1 MVKIVNMVNIENK
14 YTPALRFPDFLNDG
28 EWEVKRLGEIAEK
41 VTSKNKSNE
50 QLPVLTNSATEG
62 VVNQQDYFDREIVT
76 KDNLTNYHI
85 IELNDFVYN
94 PRISVAAPV
103 GPISRNKIGT
113 GIMSPLYTIFKFKEG
128 NIDFFEQYFRTNCWH
143 QYLKDKANFGARFD
157 RMNISNEDFFNLPIP
172 FPPLSEQRRIAQVLT
187 ALDELIA
194 ATNEKL
200 EQMKVYKKG
209 LMQQLFVDS
218 MGGGKSLKINY
229 LQITKLRFPEFYE
242 EKEWEEKKLGEIVMR
257 ITDRNKENNQNV
269 LTISAQYG
277 LVSQYDY
284 FNKNVASAD
293 VSNYYIINKGDF
305 AYNKS
310 RSQGHPYGAI
320 KSLRLYYK
328 GIVSPLY
335 ICFRTKSDDFDC
347 DFLEY
352 YFDTDLIDGEISQI
366 AQEGARNHGLLNI
379 STTDFFDNVTIF
391 VPTLPEQRKIASC
404 LSAMDETINAYTEKV
419 GLLGQYKKGLM
430 QQMFVN

>member
-1 MVKIVNMVNIENK
+1 MTTIPTHNN
-14 YTPALRFPDFLNDG
+14 TPALRFPDFLNDG
-28 EWEVKRLGEIAEK
+28 EWEVKRLGDIAEK

-76 KDNLTNYHI
+76 RENLTNYHI

-103 GPISRNKIGT
+103 GPISRNKIGI

-172 FPPLSEQRRIAQVLT
+172 FPPLAEQRRIAACLS
-187 ALDELIA
+187 ALDEMLA
-194 ATNEKL
+194 ATNGKL
-200 EQMKVYKKG
+200 EQLKAYKKG
-209 LMQQLFVDS
+209 LMQNLFNQR
-218 MGGGKSLKINY
+218 GGVTNNINKF
-229 LQITKLRFPEFYE
+229 IVGRLRFPEFRN
-242 EKEWEEKKLGEIVMR
+242 EKEWEEKKLGECFIR
-257 ITDRNKENNQNV
+257 LTERNKENNQNV

-284 FNKNVASAD
+284 FSKNIASTD
-293 VSNYYIINKGDF
+293 VSNYFLISKGDF

-320 KSLRLYYK
+320 KSLRLYDK
-328 GIVSPLY
+328 GVVSPLY
-335 ICFRTKSDDFDC
+335 ICFRKKDSDIDNRFV
-347 DFLEY
+347 EY
-352 YFDTDLIDGEISQI
+352 YFDTDSIDAEIGQI

-379 STTDFFDNVTIF
+379 STNEFFDNVSISF
-391 VPTLPEQRKIASC
+391 PSLSEQRKIASC
-404 LSAMDETINAYTEKV
+404 LSTMDDQINAYTEKV

-430 QQMFVN
+430 QRMFPQNQMN